1 VKVTVTV
8 EIENRTVTEQI
19 ITEENYR
26 GDYREAIGECIARV
40 ELSTFGPQFHQEGH
54 NFDEQLRSRPDPTDP

>member
-1 VKVTVTV
+1 MKVTVTV
-8 EIENRTVTEQI
+8 EIDNRTVTEQL

-26 GDYREAIGECIARV
+26 GDYRSAVGECASRV

-54 NFDEQLRSRPDPTDP
+54 DFDEQLKPKPKP